1 MPGRKQIHSYVQD
14 VDGIWW
20 KTVDFTVTEVIN
32 PLENNNSVSLTNR
45 KISEEIVLTDPS
57 GLHMRAGPYLLL
69 YSRFL
74 PQDQIKE
81 PLPWPEPYVVRE
93 SRTGGLIPTK

>member
-32 PLENNNSVSLTNR
+32 PLENNSVSLTNR